1 MIGNDESSR
10 VFRGGCWS
18 DQRTYTRVTLCSGSA
33 PGYNN
38 SIVGVRL
45 VRVVSPL
52 EQLVEKNET

>member
-1 MIGNDESSR
+1 MHRDESSR

-18 DQRTYTRVTLCSGSA
+18 DQRADARVTLRSGSA
-33 PGYNN
+33 PGYHN

-52 EQLVEKNET
+52 EQLVEMKET